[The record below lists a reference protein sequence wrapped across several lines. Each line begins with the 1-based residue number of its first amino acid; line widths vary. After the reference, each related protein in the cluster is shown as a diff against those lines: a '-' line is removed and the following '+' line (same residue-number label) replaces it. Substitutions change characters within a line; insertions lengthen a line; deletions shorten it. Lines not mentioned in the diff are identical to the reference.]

1 MNSFHFRNIV
11 ALLSKQVKDTCKNL
25 QVLVLFFIFPIIAF
39 VMSNTLPTEAGGAM
53 FFISLFATMHCVF
66 APLVAA
72 ASIIAEEK
80 EKNTLRILI
89 LSNVTMPEYL
99 IAIGCFI
106 IFLTLLTGC
115 SFLIMDPA
123 IMAHGLSFM
132 GILFMGCLV
141 SASFGMCLG
150 LQSRNASAANALAV
164 PFGMI
169 FSFVPMLAS
178 FDESIAKISR
188 FTYGQQISFFITELK
203 PDAPGLGVIAVNLI
217 LLLGIGVILYRR
229 VKTEE

>member
-1 MNSFHFRNIV
+1 MRSFYFRNV
-11 ALLSKQVKDTCKNL
+11 TALFCKQVKDTCKNL
-25 QVLVLFFIFPIIAF
+25 QVLVLFFVFPVVAL
-39 VMSNTLPTEAGGAM
+39 VMTNTLPDEAGGAM

-72 ASIIAEEK
+72 ANIISEEK

-99 IAIGCFI
+99 IAMGCFI

-115 SFLIMDPA
+115 SFLFMDSA
-123 IMAHGLSFM
+123 IMEHGFSFL
-132 GILFMGCLV
+132 GILLMGGLV

-164 PFGMI
+164 PLGMF

-178 FDESIAKISR
+178 FNESIEKVSR
-188 FTYGQQISFFITELK
+188 FMYGQQISFFIADLN
-203 PDAPGLGVIAVNLI
+203 PSPSGVAVVAANLA
-217 LLLGIGVILYRR
+217 LLLGVGVILYRR
-229 VKTEE
+229 VRTEE